1 MELKGAQ
8 TREAEE
14 PVYDFLA
21 DKLSDAERLD
31 ALAIAVAAL
40 ERDFGGWRVNWGEV
54 NRFQRL
60 TDDIVQPFDDAK
72 PSLPVG
78 FAPSQWG
85 ALASFDSSKP
95 RTTRKIYGAVG
106 NSFVAAVE
114 FGTPVRAKAIMS
126 GGESGHPASAH
137 FTDQAD
143 LYSAGRFR
151 DVLFVPEDVSAHAER
166 SYHPGE
172 PEPPPPAR

>member
-1 MELKGAQ
+1 LKGAQ
-8 TREAEE
+8 GREADE
-14 PVYDFLA
+14 PVYDFLVGM
-21 DKLSDAERLD
+21 LSDAERLG
-31 ALAIAVAAL
+31 ALSTAVASL
-40 ERDFGGWRVNWGEV
+40 ERDFGGWRVSWGEV

-78 FAPSQWG
+78 FAPSRWG

-95 RTTRKIYGAVG
+95 RYTRKIYGSEG

-126 GGESGHPASAH
+126 GGQSGHPDSAH

-143 LYSAGRFR
+143 LYSRGRFR
-151 DVLFVPEDVSAHAER
+151 DVLFVPEDVSAHAKR
-166 SYHPGE
+166 TYHPGD
-172 PEPPPPAR
+172 PEPPPAAR